1 MLCVTIPAGEFYDE
15 ANGIFIETKTQILQ
29 LEHSLVSLSKWEAKW
44 KKPFLGAD
52 KKTVE
57 ETNDYIRCMTLTQ
70 NVNSNVYKV
79 IPGDV
84 VEKVMEYIDDPMTAT
99 WFRKGSSRPQNKIM
113 TAERF
118 YSQMISLNIPFE
130 CQKWHLN
137 RLITLIRVC
146 SIENIPQKNMS
157 RNEIYK
163 SNREINAMR
172 RKRLHSKG

>member
-70 NVNSNVYKV
+70 NVNSNVYKA

-84 VEKVMEYIDDPMTAT
+84 VEKVREYIDDPMTAT
-99 WFRKGSSRPQNKIM
+99 WFRNGGSRPQNKIM

-118 YSQMISLNIPFE
+118 YSLMISLNIPFE

-146 SIENIPQKNMS
+146 SIESVPQKNMS